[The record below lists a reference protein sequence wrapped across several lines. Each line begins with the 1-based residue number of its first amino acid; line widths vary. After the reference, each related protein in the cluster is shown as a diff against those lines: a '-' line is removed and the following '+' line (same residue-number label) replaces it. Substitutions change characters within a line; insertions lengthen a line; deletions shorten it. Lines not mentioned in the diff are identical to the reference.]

1 MGCRR
6 RKPANARAHLLAKV
20 GLEPNLFIR
29 RYPHELSGGQRQR
42 INIARAL
49 ALDPRIVILDE
60 AVSALDKSVQAQVL
74 NLLGEL
80 KRDLGLTY
88 IFISHD
94 LHVVE
99 YISDRILVMYLGKVV
114 EIGPVDAIHAGAR
127 HPYTR
132 ALFSAMPSIDPD
144 RRKSEPPL
152 VGDPPNPINPP
163 SGCRFHTRCPHRRGG
178 LQRGGAAA
186 RRWRRRA
193 GAHGRLPHGYSRAP
207 GTARRHRGPA

>member
-1 MGCRR
+1 MACRR

-74 NLLGEL
+74 NLLGDL

-114 EIGPVDAIHAGAR
+114 EIGPVEAIHAGAR

-132 ALFSAMPSIDPD
+132 ALFSAMPSNDPD

-152 VGDPPNPINPP
+152 HGRSAQSHQSAAGLPLP
-163 SGCRFHTRCPHRRGG
+163 HTLPACRGG
-178 LQRGGAAA
+178 LQRGGAQLGDGRIATGHMAA
-186 RRWRRRA
+186 CHMAIA
-193 GAHGRLPHGYSRAP
+193 GSGHSKSGSGAA
-207 GTARRHRGPA
+207 